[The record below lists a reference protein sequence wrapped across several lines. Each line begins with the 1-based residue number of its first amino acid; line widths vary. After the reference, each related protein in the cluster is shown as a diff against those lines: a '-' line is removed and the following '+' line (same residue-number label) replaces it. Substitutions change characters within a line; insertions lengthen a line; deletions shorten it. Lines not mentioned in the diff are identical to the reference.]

1 MKSFTLEAKVGL
13 FTIIGITALIL
24 IFMHYGSQDYREDK
38 GYNFSVI
45 FERVDGLKRGAVVQV
60 AGVTVGEILSVS
72 FNKEQK
78 VEVVVKIHSSDVD
91 IDRDSLVLVDS
102 GIVGEKWLSVRP
114 KSDKPKSFIKK
125 DGTDVLYGE
134 TPVNLQDLTK
144 DVQSGIAQITETVQT
159 IDITV
164 NNINKIVGDEETQVA
179 LKDSV
184 MNVRRASEE
193 LNRLLVNAGGHIDDI
208 SAGVQST
215 LVVVSSELEMTAADV
230 RDNLDLVSGDVY
242 RFTNTLNRIAGDNET
257 DVRQIVK
264 NLQETSI
271 ELQTAMAS
279 VNALVGDEEISE
291 DIKETLKSLKRTS
304 ATIEETATNL
314 QAFVTDEE
322 LQADLKDTIAN
333 ARSTLE
339 NADAILSD
347 TREFLAKRDTLI
359 PTRVDYELI
368 LTGAREDNG
377 DIDGSA
383 DILSYLYNKSGNT
396 FLQAG
401 LTDVNED
408 NRMNLQLGRIWD
420 NNQTLRFGI
429 IKAKFGFGY
438 DFGLT
443 ERTSINLDVFD
454 MSDLTMDV
462 KGRYKINDRVDIILG
477 VDNLFQNENE
487 VKLGT
492 GIKL

>member
-1 MKSFTLEAKVGL
+1 MSSFNLEAKVGI
-13 FTIIGITALIL
+13 FTIIGIAALMF
-24 IFMHYGSQDYREDK
+24 IFMSYGHFDYGEDP
-38 GYNFSVI
+38 GYNFTVI
-45 FERVDGLKRGAVVQV
+45 FDRVDGLKRGAVVQV
-60 AGVTVGEILSVS
+60 AGVTVGEVLSVI

-78 VEVVVKIHSSDVD
+78 VEVVVKITDSKVD
-91 IDRDSLVLVDS
+91 IDRKSLILVDS
-102 GIVGEKWLSVRP
+102 GIVGEKWLSIRP
-114 KSDKPKSFIKK
+114 ESNKPKEFIKK
-125 DGTDVLYGE
+125 DGKDVLIGQ

-144 DVQSGIAQITETVQT
+144 DVQDGIAQITETVQT

-179 LKDSV
+179 LKDAV
-184 MNVRRASEE
+184 LNVRRASEE
-193 LNRLLVNAGGHIDDI
+193 LNVLLVNAGGHIDNI
-208 SAGVQST
+208 SAGVQDT
-215 LVVVSSELEMTAADV
+215 LAVVTTELELTASDV

-257 DVRQIVK
+257 DVREIVK
-264 NLQETSI
+264 NLQQTSI

-304 ATIEETATNL
+304 ATVEETATNL

-368 LTGAREDNG
+368 LTGARADNG

-383 DILSYLYNKSGNT
+383 DILANLFNKSGNT
-396 FLQAG
+396 FLQVG
-401 LTDVNED
+401 LTDVNEE
-408 NRMNLQLGRIWD
+408 NRMNLQLGRLWD
-420 NNQTLRFGI
+420 ERQTLRFGV

-438 DFGLT
+438 DYQLT
-443 ERTSINLDVFD
+443 ENTSINLDLFN

-462 KGRYKINDRVDIILG
+462 KGRYKINERVDIILG

-492 GIKL
+492 GIKF